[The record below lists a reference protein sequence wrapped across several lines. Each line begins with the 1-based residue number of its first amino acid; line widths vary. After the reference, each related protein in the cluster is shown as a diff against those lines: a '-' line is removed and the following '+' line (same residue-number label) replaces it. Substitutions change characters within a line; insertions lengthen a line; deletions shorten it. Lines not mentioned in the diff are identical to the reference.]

1 MVVELV
7 SVGTELLLGNI
18 VNTNA
23 RYLSEKCAMLGL
35 NVYYQTT
42 VGDNEERLSEVIRT
56 ALNRSD
62 IVVLNGGLGPTED
75 DLTKETCAK
84 VMGLPLVKD
93 AHTEERLKEYYR
105 GRKKEELPD
114 NNWKQAL
121 IPEGAVVFDNEN
133 GTAPGLVVEKDGK
146 TAILLPGPPGELYPM
161 VEKQLCPYLQN
172 KNSDVILSQMIKICG
187 YGESKVEEMIL
198 DLIDKQTN
206 PTLATYA
213 KLKEVHLRVT
223 ARAASEEEAKKLLK
237 PVVKEIKKRFGDA
250 VYTTDENE
258 TLQDAVVKLLKKHE
272 LTVTTAESCTGGLLA
287 GTLVS
292 VPGVSDVFKEGFVT
306 YSNKAKRRHLD
317 VSKSTLRKYGA
328 VSAQTA
334 KEMAKGGVF
343 ATDADVCV
351 AITGLAGPDGATP
364 EKPVGLVY
372 IACYMNDKV
381 QVEEFHFK
389 GNRQKIREQSVVQ
402 ALDLLRRSILAFS

>member
-35 NVYYQTT
+35 SVYYQTT
-42 VGDNEERLSEVIRT
+42 VGDNEERLAEVIKT

-62 IVVLNGGLGPTED
+62 IVILNGGLGPTED

-84 VMGLPLVKD
+84 VMGLPLITD
-93 AHTEERLKEYYR
+93 QHTEERLKEYYK
-105 GRKKEELPD
+105 GRKKEDLPES
-114 NNWKQAL
+114 NWKQAV
-121 IPEGAVVFDNEN
+121 IPEGAVVFDNGN
-133 GTAPGLVVEKDGK
+133 GTAPGLVVEQNGK
-146 TAILLPGPPGELYPM
+146 TVILVPGPPNELYPM
-161 VEKQLCPYLQN
+161 MEKQICPYLQK
-172 KNSDVILSQMIKICG
+172 KNEEVILSQMVKICG
-187 YGESKVEEMIL
+187 FGESKVEEMIL

-213 KLKEVHLRVT
+213 KQGEVHLRVT
-223 ARAASEEEAKKLLK
+223 ARAATEEEAKKLLK
-237 PVVKEIKKRFGDA
+237 PMVKEIKKRFGEA
-250 VYTTDENE
+250 VYTTDEKE
-258 TLQDAVVKLLKKHE
+258 TLTDVVVKLLKKHE

-287 GTLVS
+287 GTLVG
-292 VPGVSDVFKEGFVT
+292 VPGVSEVFREGFVT
-306 YSNKAKRRHLD
+306 YSNKAKRKLLD
-317 VSKSTLRKYGA
+317 VSKSTLKKYGA

-343 ATDADVCV
+343 ATDADICV

-364 EKPVGLVY
+364 EKPIGLVY

-381 QVEEFHFK
+381 HVEEFRFK
-389 GNRQKIREQSVVQ
+389 GDRQKIRERSVVQ
-402 ALDLLRRSILAFS
+402 ALDVLRRSILEFA

>member
-7 SVGTELLLGNI
+7 SVETELLLGNI

-62 IVVLNGGLGPTED
+62 IVVLNGGLGPTEE

-114 NNWKQAL
+114 SNWKQAL

>member
-114 NNWKQAL
+114 SNWKQAL

-317 VSKSTLRKYGA
+317 VASHAPEVWGR
-328 VSAQTA
+328 SAPRT
-334 KEMAKGGVF
+334 GVRW
-343 ATDADVCV
+343 
-351 AITGLAGPDGATP
+351 LAEAYLPQMRTCAWP
-364 EKPVGLVY
+364 
-372 IACYMNDKV
+372 
-381 QVEEFHFK
+381 
-389 GNRQKIREQSVVQ
+389 
-402 ALDLLRRSILAFS
+402 

>member
-1 MVVELV
+1 
-7 SVGTELLLGNI
+7 
-18 VNTNA
+18 
-23 RYLSEKCAMLGL
+23 MLGL

-114 NNWKQAL
+114 SNWKQAL

-237 PVVKEIKKRFGDA
+237 PVVKEIM
-250 VYTTDENE
+250 E
-258 TLQDAVVKLLKKHE
+258 
-272 LTVTTAESCTGGLLA
+272 
-287 GTLVS
+287 
-292 VPGVSDVFKEGFVT
+292 
-306 YSNKAKRRHLD
+306 
-317 VSKSTLRKYGA
+317 
-328 VSAQTA
+328 
-334 KEMAKGGVF
+334 
-343 ATDADVCV
+343 
-351 AITGLAGPDGATP
+351 
-364 EKPVGLVY
+364 
-372 IACYMNDKV
+372 
-381 QVEEFHFK
+381 
-389 GNRQKIREQSVVQ
+389 
-402 ALDLLRRSILAFS
+402 

>member
-114 NNWKQAL
+114 SNWKQAL

-237 PVVKEIKKRFGDA
+237 PVVKEIKQRFGDA

-389 GNRQKIREQSVVQ
+389 GDRQKIREQSVVQ

>member
-114 NNWKQAL
+114 SNWKQAL

-187 YGESKVEEMIL
+187 YGESKVEETIL

>member
-114 NNWKQAL
+114 SNWKQAL

-146 TAILLPGPPGELYPM
+146 TAILLPGP
-161 VEKQLCPYLQN
+161 
-172 KNSDVILSQMIKICG
+172 
-187 YGESKVEEMIL
+187 
-198 DLIDKQTN
+198 
-206 PTLATYA
+206 
-213 KLKEVHLRVT
+213 R
-223 ARAASEEEAKKLLK
+223 
-237 PVVKEIKKRFGDA
+237 
-250 VYTTDENE
+250 
-258 TLQDAVVKLLKKHE
+258 
-272 LTVTTAESCTGGLLA
+272 ESCIRWWKSS
-287 GTLVS
+287 S
-292 VPGVSDVFKEGFVT
+292 VLIF
-306 YSNKAKRRHLD
+306 R
-317 VSKSTLRKYGA
+317 
-328 VSAQTA
+328 
-334 KEMAKGGVF
+334 
-343 ATDADVCV
+343 
-351 AITGLAGPDGATP
+351 
-364 EKPVGLVY
+364 
-372 IACYMNDKV
+372 
-381 QVEEFHFK
+381 
-389 GNRQKIREQSVVQ
+389 IRTQ
-402 ALDLLRRSILAFS
+402 R

>member
-1 MVVELV
+1 
-7 SVGTELLLGNI
+7 
-18 VNTNA
+18 
-23 RYLSEKCAMLGL
+23 
-35 NVYYQTT
+35 
-42 VGDNEERLSEVIRT
+42 
-56 ALNRSD
+56 
-62 IVVLNGGLGPTED
+62 
-75 DLTKETCAK
+75 
-84 VMGLPLVKD
+84 MGLPLVKD

-114 NNWKQAL
+114 SNWKQAL

-292 VPGVSDVFKEGFVT
+292 VPGVSDVFKECFVT

>member
-35 NVYYQTT
+35 SVYYQTT
-42 VGDNEERLSEVIRT
+42 VGDNEERLAEVIKT

-62 IVVLNGGLGPTED
+62 IVILNGGLGPTED

-84 VMGLPLVKD
+84 VMGLPLVTD
-93 AHTEERLKEYYR
+93 QHTKERLKEYYK
-105 GRKKEELPD
+105 GRKKEDLPES
-114 NNWKQAL
+114 NWKQAV
-121 IPEGAVVFDNEN
+121 IPEGAVVFDNGN
-133 GTAPGLVVEKDGK
+133 GTAPGLVVEQNGK
-146 TAILLPGPPGELYPM
+146 TVILVPGPPNELYPM
-161 VEKQLCPYLQN
+161 MEKQICPYLQK
-172 KNSDVILSQMIKICG
+172 KNEEVILSQMVKICG
-187 YGESKVEEMIL
+187 FGESKVEEMIL

-213 KLKEVHLRVT
+213 KQGEVHLRVT
-223 ARAASEEEAKKLLK
+223 ARAATEEEAKKLLK
-237 PVVKEIKKRFGDA
+237 PMVKEIKKRFGEA
-250 VYTTDENE
+250 VYTTDEKE
-258 TLQDAVVKLLKKHE
+258 TLTDVVVKLLKKHE

-287 GTLVS
+287 GTLVG
-292 VPGVSDVFKEGFVT
+292 VPGVSEVFREGFVT
-306 YSNKAKRRHLD
+306 YSNKAKRKLLD
-317 VSKSTLRKYGA
+317 VSKSTLKKYGA

-343 ATDADVCV
+343 STDADICV

-364 EKPVGLVY
+364 EKPIGLVY

-381 QVEEFHFK
+381 HVEEFRFK
-389 GNRQKIREQSVVQ
+389 GDRQKIRERSVVQ
-402 ALDLLRRSILAFS
+402 ALDVLRRSILEFA

>member
-114 NNWKQAL
+114 SNWKQAL

-258 TLQDAVVKLLKKHE
+258 TLQDAVVKLLEKHE

>member
-35 NVYYQTT
+35 SVYYQTT
-42 VGDNEERLSEVIRT
+42 VGDNEERLAEVIKT

-62 IVVLNGGLGPTED
+62 IVILNGGLGPTED

-84 VMGLPLVKD
+84 VMGLPLVTD
-93 AHTEERLKEYYR
+93 QHTKERLKEYYK
-105 GRKKEELPD
+105 GRKKEDLPES
-114 NNWKQAL
+114 NWKQAV
-121 IPEGAVVFDNEN
+121 IPEGAVVFDNGN
-133 GTAPGLVVEKDGK
+133 GTAPGLVVEQNGK
-146 TAILLPGPPGELYPM
+146 TVILVPGPPNELYPM
-161 VEKQLCPYLQN
+161 MEKQICPYLQK
-172 KNSDVILSQMIKICG
+172 KNEEVILSQMVKICG
-187 YGESKVEEMIL
+187 FGESKVEEMIL
-198 DLIDKQTN
+198 DIIDKQTN

-213 KLKEVHLRVT
+213 KQGEVHLRVT
-223 ARAASEEEAKKLLK
+223 ARAATEEEAKKLLK
-237 PVVKEIKKRFGDA
+237 PMVKEIKKRFGEA
-250 VYTTDENE
+250 VYTTDEKE
-258 TLQDAVVKLLKKHE
+258 TLTDVVVKLLKKHE

-287 GTLVS
+287 GTLVG
-292 VPGVSDVFKEGFVT
+292 VPGVSEVFREGFVT
-306 YSNKAKRRHLD
+306 YSNKAKRKLLD
-317 VSKSTLRKYGA
+317 VSKSTLKKYGA

-343 ATDADVCV
+343 ATDADICV

-364 EKPVGLVY
+364 EKPIGLVY

-381 QVEEFHFK
+381 HVEEFRFK
-389 GNRQKIREQSVVQ
+389 GDRQKIRERSVVQ
-402 ALDLLRRSILAFS
+402 ALDVLRRSILEFA

>member
-114 NNWKQAL
+114 SNWKQAL

-237 PVVKEIKKRFGDA
+237 PVVTEIKKRFGDA

>member
-35 NVYYQTT
+35 SVYYQTT
-42 VGDNEERLSEVIRT
+42 VGDNEERLAEVIKT

-62 IVVLNGGLGPTED
+62 IVILNGGLGPTED

-84 VMGLPLVKD
+84 VMGLPLVTD
-93 AHTEERLKEYYR
+93 QHTKERLKEYYK
-105 GRKKEELPD
+105 GRKKEDLPES
-114 NNWKQAL
+114 NWKQAV
-121 IPEGAVVFDNEN
+121 IPEGAVVFDNGN
-133 GTAPGLVVEKDGK
+133 GTAPGLVVEQNGK
-146 TAILLPGPPGELYPM
+146 TVILVPGPPNELYPM
-161 VEKQLCPYLQN
+161 MEKQICPYLQK
-172 KNSDVILSQMIKICG
+172 KNEEVILSQMVKICG
-187 YGESKVEEMIL
+187 FGESKVEEMIL

-213 KLKEVHLRVT
+213 KQGEVHLRVT
-223 ARAASEEEAKKLLK
+223 ARAATEEEAKKLLK
-237 PVVKEIKKRFGDA
+237 PMVKEIKKRFGEA
-250 VYTTDENE
+250 VYTTDEKE
-258 TLQDAVVKLLKKHE
+258 TLTDVVVKLLKKHE

-287 GTLVS
+287 GTLVG
-292 VPGVSDVFKEGFVT
+292 VPGVSEVFREGLVT
-306 YSNKAKRRHLD
+306 YSNKAKRKLLD
-317 VSKSTLRKYGA
+317 VSKSTLKKYGA

-343 ATDADVCV
+343 ATDADICV

-364 EKPVGLVY
+364 EKPIGLVY

-381 QVEEFHFK
+381 HVEEFRFK
-389 GNRQKIREQSVVQ
+389 GDRQKIRERSVVQ
-402 ALDLLRRSILAFS
+402 ALDVLRRSILEFA

>member
-114 NNWKQAL
+114 SNWKQAL

-343 ATDADVCV
+343 ATDADMCV

>member
-114 NNWKQAL
+114 SNWKQAL

-292 VPGVSDVFKEGFVT
+292 VPGVSDVFKECFVT